1 MARTLNRFTRND
13 IMSLTESAPL
23 YDLAESVGPDLH
35 LRDLLDGGDFGSLA
49 DLPLGYGPA
58 GGRADLR
65 KAIAD
70 AHGVAPDEVVT
81 MVGGMQAIFLAA
93 FIQCAP
99 GDEAVTTT
107 PSFPNTLAAMRASG
121 AELKTLR
128 LDFDQGY
135 RLTPE
140 AIRPLLSPRT
150 RLVCLTSPQNPSGVT
165 TPRETI
171 WKVLT
176 LIEEIC
182 PAAILL
188 VDETYREAVY
198 GGRAIAPSAA
208 TLSSRIVASASL
220 SKCHGAPGLRLGWA
234 IARDPRIREQL
245 LLGKF
250 NTAICCSAIDEALA
264 LRVMERREAII
275 GARRPHLEG
284 GLKRVAAW
292 VEANAAYIDWVRPDA
307 GALCC
312 VRLRPDVFDEAAVA
326 RFYDAI
332 ARDGVRVAPGSWFG
346 EAERIFRLGFGLL
359 PLAELEQALR
369 RMSDALRGAYEQAA

>member
-35 LRDLLDGGDFGSLA
+35 VRDLLDGGDFGSLA

-70 AHGVAPDEVVT
+70 AHGVTPDDVVV

-93 FIQCAP
+93 FIQCTA

-107 PSFPNTLAAMRASG
+107 PSFPNTKAALRASG

-128 LDFDQGY
+128 LDFDEGY
-135 RLTPE
+135 RLTPD
-140 AIRPLLSPRT
+140 AIRPFLSRKT

-176 LIEEIC
+176 LMEEIC
-182 PAAILL
+182 PGAILL

-198 GGRAIAPSAA
+198 GGRAIVPSAA
-208 TLSSRIVASASL
+208 TLSSRIVATASL

-234 IARDPRIREQL
+234 ITRDPDIREQL

-292 VEANAAYIDWVRPDA
+292 VEANSAHVDWVRPDA

-312 VRLRPDVFDEAAVA
+312 VRLKPEMFDEAAVA
-326 RFYDAI
+326 RFYKAI
-332 ARDGVRVAPGSWFG
+332 GEEGVRVAPGSWFG
-346 EAERIFRLGFGLL
+346 EEEHIFRLGFGLL
-359 PLAELEQALR
+359 PLAELEQGLR
-369 RMSDALRGAYEQAA
+369 KMSDVLRGVYEQAA